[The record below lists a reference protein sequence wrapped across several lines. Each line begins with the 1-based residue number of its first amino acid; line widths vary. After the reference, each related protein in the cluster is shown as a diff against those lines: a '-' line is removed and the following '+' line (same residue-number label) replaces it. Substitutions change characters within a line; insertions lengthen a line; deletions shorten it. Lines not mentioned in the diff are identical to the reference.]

1 MYFFRE
7 IKFFTSLFRKLQ
19 IFLNLLWRGF
29 RKMAKK
35 TDNRLNQLRE
45 ICAKVDAD
53 KAAVIEPL
61 LTDVVFMEER
71 LKELRK
77 LPQIEVSSKNKAV
90 QRITAAGKQY
100 KETMQAYLNALKVV
114 QTTLSR
120 FTVEEADA
128 FDKWLQEARGE

>member
-1 MYFFRE
+1 
-7 IKFFTSLFRKLQ
+7 
-19 IFLNLLWRGF
+19 
-29 RKMAKK
+29 MADK
-35 TDNRLNQLRE
+35 TNDRLNQLRE

-61 LTDVVFMEER
+61 LTDVVFMEQR
-71 LKELRK
+71 LKELRQ
-77 LPQIEVSSKNKAV
+77 LPQIRVSKKDKSL
-90 QRITAAGKQY
+90 QQITAAGKQY